1 MPSITLQS
9 LYQIRTEVCIAA
21 LIPDAG
27 HDSDSVEQAVPAAAR
42 QAPPHPRCLQGL
54 QNPQIKLVVDEPGM
68 TQTLVRAQPILSLRQ
83 EQPRYEVLAP
93 VADLAE
99 LGQIEGVF
107 TLVDIAHGAELAA
120 AVEGGDAAGEELVRD
135 DADPPAVGRRRRKLL
150 LHDLWRHVLDGAAHL
165 DVIDSSR
172 PLVQLP
178 GEAEIDDL
186 EVVVVLPLHEDDV
199 EGFEI
204 KMDVAVPVDEGDST
218 TDLLVD

>member
-1 MPSITLQS
+1 MLC
-9 LYQIRTEVCIAA
+9 LHQIRTQVCIAA
-21 LIPDAG
+21 FIPDAG
-27 HDSDSVEQAVPAAAR
+27 HDSDSVEQAVPPAAR
-42 QAPPHPRCLQGL
+42 QAPPHPRCLQGF

-68 TQTLVRAQPILSLRQ
+68 TQTLVRGQPILSLRQ

-150 LHDLWRHVLDGAAHL
+150 LHDLGRHVLDGAAHL

>member
-9 LYQIRTEVCIAA
+9 LYQISTEVCIAA

-42 QAPPHPRCLQGL
+42 QAPPHPRGL
-54 QNPQIKLVVDEPGM
+54 EGFQNTQIKLVVDEPGM
-68 TQTLVRAQPILSLRQ
+68 TQTLVRRQPILSLRQ

-120 AVEGGDAAGEELVRD
+120 APEGRDTAGEELVRD
-135 DADPPAVGRRRRKLL
+135 DADPPAVGRRRRKPLV
-150 LHDLWRHVLDGAAHL
+150 HDLWRHVLDGAAHL
-165 DVIDSSR
+165 NVVYSSR
-172 PLVQLP
+172 LVQLP

-186 EVVVVLPLHEDDV
+186 EVVVVLPLHEDNV
-199 EGFEI
+199 ERFEI
-204 KMDVAVPVDEGDST
+204 QMDVAVPVDAGDST